1 MILKIFIYFLFLFS
15 SNLDKNKWYS
25 KFLEAMYTPS
35 GVSFNAIINQKQFDM
50 NSKIS
55 AYVEI
60 VDSLH
65 LLIEIDKETII
76 LRGDTIQ
83 TYNIET
89 NQLII
94 DRLID
99 SDIGIFSLLSGNLRE
114 ININKTI
121 SFKNTI
127 QINFSIPSMDYKGF
141 VEILKSGKPKRMRLA
156 FSKDQY
162 IDIAIKDFKEGE
174 LFKFNLFNPN
184 PTEIINLY
192 E

>member
-1 MILKIFIYFLFLFS
+1 
-15 SNLDKNKWYS
+15 
-25 KFLEAMYTPS
+25 MYTPS

-55 AYVEI
+55 AYVEV

-65 LLIEIDKETII
+65 LLIEINKETII

-83 TYNIET
+83 TYNKET

-114 ININKTI
+114 INIIKTI
-121 SFKNTI
+121 PFKNTI
-127 QINFSIPSMDYKGF
+127 QINFSIPSMNYKGF
-141 VEILKSGKPKRMRLA
+141 VEILKSGEPKRMRLA
-156 FSKDQY
+156 FSNDQY
-162 IDIAIKDFKEGE
+162 IDISIKDFKEGR
-174 LFKFNLFNPN
+174 LFKFNRFNPS

>member
-1 MILKIFIYFLFLFS
+1 MILKIFIFFLFSFS

-35 GVSFNAIINQKQFDM
+35 GVRFNAIINQKQFDM

-55 AYVEI
+55 AYVEV

-65 LLIEIDKETII
+65 LLIEINKETII

-83 TYNIET
+83 TYNKET

-114 ININKTI
+114 INIIKTI
-121 SFKNTI
+121 PFKNTI
-127 QINFSIPSMDYKGF
+127 QINFSIPSMDYKGLI
-141 VEILKSGKPKRMRLA
+141 EILKSGEPKRMSLA
-156 FSKDQY
+156 FSNDQY
-162 IDIAIKDFKEGE
+162 IDISIKDFKEGE
-174 LFKFNLFNPN
+174 IFKFNRFNPS
-184 PTEIINLY
+184 PSEIINLY

>member
-1 MILKIFIYFLFLFS
+1 MLLKIFIFFLFSFS

-25 KFLEAMYTPS
+25 KFLEAMYTSS

-55 AYVEI
+55 AYVEV

-65 LLIEIDKETII
+65 LLIEINKETII

-83 TYNIET
+83 TYNKET

-114 ININKTI
+114 IDIIKTI
-121 SFKNTI
+121 PFKNTI
-127 QINFSIPSMDYKGF
+127 QINFSMPSIDYKGF
-141 VEILKSGKPKRMRLA
+141 VEILKSGEPKRMRLA
-156 FSKDQY
+156 FSNDQY
-162 IDIAIKDFKEGE
+162 IDISIKDFKEGE
-174 LFKFNLFNPN
+174 LFKFNKFNPS
-184 PTEIINLY
+184 PAEIINLY

>member
-1 MILKIFIYFLFLFS
+1 MILKIFIFFLFSFS

-55 AYVEI
+55 AYVEV

-65 LLIEIDKETII
+65 LLIEINKETII

-83 TYNIET
+83 TYNKET

-114 ININKTI
+114 INIIKTI
-121 SFKNTI
+121 PFKNTI
-127 QINFSIPSMDYKGF
+127 QINFSIPSMDYTGF
-141 VEILKSGKPKRMRLA
+141 VEILKSGEPKRMRLA
-156 FSKDQY
+156 FSNDQY
-162 IDIAIKDFKEGE
+162 IDISIKDFKEGE
-174 LFKFNLFNPN
+174 LFKFNKFNPS
-184 PTEIINLY
+184 PAEIINLY

>member
-1 MILKIFIYFLFLFS
+1 MILKIFIFFLFSFS

-55 AYVEI
+55 AYVEV

-65 LLIEIDKETII
+65 LLIEINKETII

-83 TYNIET
+83 TYNKET

-99 SDIGIFSLLSGNLRE
+99 SDVGVFSLLSGNLRE
-114 ININKTI
+114 IKIHKTI
-121 SFKNTI
+121 PFKNTI
-127 QINFSIPSMDYKGF
+127 QINFSIPSMDCKGF
-141 VEILKSGKPKRMRLA
+141 VEILKSGEPKRMRLA
-156 FSKDQY
+156 FSNDQY
-162 IDIAIKDFKEGE
+162 IDISIKDFKEGE
-174 LFKFNLFNPN
+174 LFKFNRFNPS

>member
-1 MILKIFIYFLFLFS
+1 MILKIFIFFLFS
-15 SNLDKNKWYS
+15 FSSNEDKNKWYS

-35 GVSFNAIINQKQFDM
+35 GVSFNAIIDQKQFDM

-55 AYVEI
+55 AYVEV

-65 LLIEIDKETII
+65 LLIEIDNETII

-83 TYNIET
+83 TYNKKT

-94 DRLID
+94 DRLIE
-99 SDIGIFSLLSGNLRE
+99 SDVGIFSLLSGNLRE
-114 ININKTI
+114 IKINKTTFI
-121 SFKNTI
+121 KNTI
-127 QINFSIPSMDYKGF
+127 QINFSIPSLNYQGLL
-141 VEILKSGKPKRMRLA
+141 EILKSGKPKRMRLT
-156 FSKDQY
+156 FSKDQF
-162 IDIAIKDFKEGE
+162 IDIAIRDFKKGG
-174 LFKFNLFNPN
+174 LSKFNKFNPS

>member
-1 MILKIFIYFLFLFS
+1 MILKIFIFFLFSFS

-25 KFLEAMYTPS
+25 KFLEVMYTPP

-55 AYVEI
+55 AYVEV

-65 LLIEIDKETII
+65 LLIEINKETII
-76 LRGDTIQ
+76 VRGDTIQ
-83 TYNIET
+83 SYNKET

-114 ININKTI
+114 INIIKTI
-121 SFKNTI
+121 PFKNTI

-141 VEILKSGKPKRMRLA
+141 VEILKSGEPKRMRLA
-156 FSKDQY
+156 FSNDQY
-162 IDIAIKDFKEGE
+162 IDISIKDFKEGE
-174 LFKFNLFNPN
+174 LFKFNRFNPS
-184 PTEIINLY
+184 PAEIINLY